1 MEQLLKMISLNLG
14 NPRQQL
20 VSGRV
25 ASGNGSTDYT
35 LGKRGMANQGSYT
48 CRTCRFS
55 NQSQMLIDETKSL
68 FHGIV
73 ADKSD
78 VINNPFKVRECFP
91 NRYANCYAVG
101 NCVNARRA
109 DCGVSL
115 PRLCHCRRALS
126 ANAHNAS
133 VRRVC

>member
-1 MEQLLKMISLNLG
+1 MEPLLETISSNLS

-20 VSGRV
+20 VPGRV
-25 ASGNGSTDYT
+25 APGNGSTDYT
-35 LGKRGMANQGSYT
+35 LGKRSMADQGSYA

-55 NQSQMLIDETKSL
+55 NQAQMLVDETKSQ

-73 ADKSD
+73 ADQND
-78 VINNPFKVRECFP
+78 VINNPFKVCERFQ
-91 NRYANCYAVG
+91 NRYTNCYAVS

-115 PRLCHCRRALS
+115 P
-126 ANAHNAS
+126 
-133 VRRVC
+133 